1 MVLISL
7 IWVNVNG
14 LFLTFLGDHTGA
26 VQKGLNLGVILFIV
40 SEALFFLAIF
50 WAFFHRNAL
59 WIGTKLRVHPK
70 ALITKLL
77 IEMSIVASSMIEG
90 IVTSLKILVLI
101 PGMGYRG
108 SKSDSHISVKEQRAD
123 GSSIYFKYRKVCS
136 TNQRNLVFIHR
147 LTGITRARIGVNT
160 IAGAVRNKSLNSI
173 IYQTSLYST
182 KDREFYSTTC
192 VLDPNYIT
200 GFTDGEGCFTV
211 SISSNS
217 RYKTGYKIKVT
228 FQIGLHINDITLL
241 EQIKLFFGVGYI
253 TKLGAESVQFRVSSL
268 KDLNIIIDHF
278 DKYPLLTRKQSD
290 FLLFK
295 EIVNLIKQGKHLSLE
310 GLNKIVSIKAILN
323 SGKLPE
329 ALSLVFADSDVAS
342 TALAKT
348 SVQDLHWLAGFTE
361 AEGCFFI
368 ASKKSLGG
376 VPPKLGETVWLKFII
391 SQHSND
397 KNLLVSLISIFNCG
411 RYISKPGKDCGE
423 FIVEKFTDVRDKVI
437 PLFEK
442 FKLHGLKSKN
452 FEDFNKAAM
461 LINNKAHLTRDGL
474 DEIKKIKGRMNKARK
489 ASINTV
495 M

>member
-1 MVLISL
+1 
-7 IWVNVNG
+7 
-14 LFLTFLGDHTGA
+14 
-26 VQKGLNLGVILFIV
+26 
-40 SEALFFLAIF
+40 
-50 WAFFHRNAL
+50 
-59 WIGTKLRVHPK
+59 
-70 ALITKLL
+70 
-77 IEMSIVASSMIEG
+77 MSIVASLMIEG

-101 PGMGYRG
+101 QGMGNRG
-108 SKSDSHISVKEQRAD
+108 SKSDSDISVKEQRAD

-147 LTGITRARIGVNT
+147 LSGITRARIGVNT
-160 IAGAVRNKSLNSI
+160 IAGTARNKYLNSF
-173 IYQTSLYST
+173 IYQRSLYST
-182 KDREFYSTTC
+182 KAREFESTTC

-211 SISSNS
+211 SIASNS

-268 KDLNIIIDHF
+268 KDLNIIIHHF

-295 EIVNLIKQGKHLSLE
+295 EVVNLIKEGKHLNLE

-323 SGKLPE
+323 SEKLPE
-329 ALSLVFADSDVAS
+329 ALSLVFPDSDVAS

-368 ASKKSLGG
+368 ALKKSLGS
-376 VPPKLGETVWLKFII
+376 KLGETVWLKFII

-397 KNLLVSLISIFNCG
+397 KNLLVSLISTFNCG

-437 PLFEK
+437 PFFEK

-495 M
+495 V